1 MELKLNVQQ
10 IMDLLKTKV
19 SKNTVLNLEERG
31 QIPKSKLEKRGEQVL
46 ARYWDTFDDWCA
58 IGKHVGWLN
67 ELPQEC
73 VVVSVYL
80 RKGGIGKTT
89 TVENLARTL
98 ALNGAKILVIGLD
111 ANKSISDAFGFGPIV
126 GQTINDIS
134 EWDGL
139 HQHFCDGIKIGTLI
153 QRHSENIYVIPENDD
168 LGELS
173 TRIQSATRREDFFAS
188 MVTELKK
195 TFNYIIFD
203 CPPGKEDEPLI
214 AAALTTSNVIVSPVG
229 CDVRSLRAIATALT
243 SLGEWKQKAKV
254 HIQDHIIIP
263 MMVETSKLST
273 QILAYY
279 QQTFPG
285 TTETAIRRA
294 VIVQEAAYEKLSVF
308 EYSAGLSAQ
317 KRAALRVIEDFYS
330 VYTEIHRRL
339 LDVSKHASDKADH
352 QRRPKSAAPRSEA
365 NETSVGV

>member
-1 MELKLNVQQ
+1 MESKLNVAQV
-10 IMDLLKTKV
+10 MELLRCKV

-31 QIPKSKLEKRGEQVL
+31 QIPKSKLEKRGEQVM
-46 ARYWDTFDDWCA
+46 ARYWDTFEDWCA

-67 ELPQEC
+67 EIPERCL
-73 VVVSVYL
+73 VMSVYL

-89 TVENLARTL
+89 TVENLTRIL
-98 ALNGAKILVIGLD
+98 ALNGAKVLVIGLD

-126 GQTINDIS
+126 EQSIDDIK

-139 HQHFCDGIKIGTLI
+139 AQHFIEDAPLQDVI
-153 QRHSENIYVIPENDD
+153 QKHSENIYVIPENDD

-173 TRIQSATRREDFFAS
+173 NRIQLATRREDFFVE
-188 MVTELKK
+188 MINELKSN
-195 TFNYIIFD
+195 FDYIIFD
-203 CPPGKEDEPLI
+203 CPPGKEDDPLI
-214 AAALTTSNVIVSPVG
+214 AAALTTTDVIVSPVG
-229 CDVRSLRAIATALT
+229 CDVRSLRAIAHALT
-243 SLGEWKQKAKV
+243 SLNEWKNKAKV

-279 QQTFPG
+279 QQKFPG

-294 VIVQEAAYEKLSVF
+294 VVVQEAAYEKRSVF
-308 EYSAGLSAQ
+308 EYTASLSAQ
-317 KRAALRVIEDFYS
+317 KRQSLRVMEDFYT

-339 LDVSKHASDKADH
+339 LEASKSLNSGSAL
-352 QRRPKSAAPRSEA
+352 KSNRKPSTKNQTEITA
-365 NETSVGV
+365 GV

>member
-1 MELKLNVQQ
+1 MESKLNAQQ
-10 IMDLLKTKV
+10 VMDLLHSKV

-31 QIPKSKLEKRGEQVL
+31 QIPKSKLEKRGEQVM
-46 ARYWDTFDDWCA
+46 ARYWDTFEDWCA
-58 IGKHVGWLN
+58 IGKHIGWLN
-67 ELPQEC
+67 EIPEQC
-73 VVVSVYL
+73 VVISVYL

-89 TVENLARTL
+89 TVENLTRVL
-98 ALNGAKILVIGLD
+98 ALNGARVLVVGLD

-126 GQTINDIS
+126 GQTIDDIK

-139 HQHFCDGIKIGTLI
+139 HQHFLEDMPLADII
-153 QRHSENIYVIPENDD
+153 QKHSENIYVIPENDD

-173 TRIQSATRREDFFAS
+173 TRIQAATRREDYFVR
-188 MVTELKK
+188 MVNELKSK
-195 TFNYIIFD
+195 FNYIIFD
-203 CPPGKEDEPLI
+203 CPPGKEDDPLI
-214 AAALTTSNVIVSPVG
+214 AAALTPTNVIVSPVG

-243 SLGEWKQKAKV
+243 SLSEWKEKAKV

-279 QQTFPG
+279 QQKFPG

-294 VIVQEAAYEKLSVF
+294 VVVQEAAYEKMSVF
-308 EYSAGLSAQ
+308 EYTAALSAQ
-317 KRAALRVIEDFYS
+317 KRQGLRVVEDFYS

-339 LDVSKHASDKADH
+339 LEASKSLHTG
-352 QRRPKSAAPRSEA
+352 APRKSNRKPSVEVQTEA
-365 NETSVGV
+365 SAGV